1 MNRREWLEGL
11 VKGSR
16 VGVEDRHGIEIRC
29 VEWAGSTGILLDNGI
44 EVSAKTGRPKDR
56 DYELRLVPLEHAEAI
71 RAVQYVSAGIDWM
84 AKALTSTDSPKKVA
98 AALAIVQR
106 AEAEL
111 KALGML

>member
-1 MNRREWLEGL
+1 MNRRAWLDGL
-11 VKGSR
+11 AKGSR

-29 VEWAGSTGILLDNGI
+29 VEWAGADGILLDNGI

-71 RAVQYVSAGIDWM
+71 RALRYAAAGLDWM
-84 AKALTSTDSPKKVA
+84 AKAVTSTEGPKRVA

-111 KALGML
+111 KALGVL